1 MLDFIKKQLNV
12 EAVQESN
19 DITNDSLLDT
29 DNSLITEYAHL
40 FQELSDV
47 SEEGNLESTSER
59 GRVGDVSISLEDDV
73 DIEPDIVEMNLMNG
87 CSLTDIPKD
96 AGSDKNIE
104 TESASVG
111 MKTFDDFFEEMYAKS
126 FRFEREP
133 EEKHISRIRRK
144 ANEAYQEYVDTCY
157 QEGLFGFGDMD
168 INDPKVPA
176 AIAFDFGTACGI
188 GQMMV
193 QVPFKYITTEK
204 RGKRMITKDQYECA
218 AMLVGRPDLMNAIIA
233 DAVSQFNQG
242 GYAERLGGK
251 PVNEV
256 LMFQFI
262 GIPKQD
268 SSDEYKIY
276 VAADTGIPGMGNF
289 DMVYT
294 ITKPGRRSSNL
305 TAFPGAAPFTTNDG
319 YTFTLVNPAENDF
332 ANRFNTKD
340 FLTKNECV
348 QLEYVAARPRRFDDS
363 FYQEAIDFEED
374 SSSSSEETSSEE
386 DTSSSTEEEKKDVD
400 TNDVSDQ
407 IVDKLAENN
416 DDNSSKEDEGESSDD
431 DNSSDDEGA
440 TVGDD
445 TSSEDDSTSDEDDS
459 SVDDDLENLDS
470 SLEDSNELE
479 GTDDEDEGMTDVD
492 IDNMTVEELL
502 QQGQDKLKGMT
513 LKELKKFVS
522 GMGTSS
528 SSDEDDSM
536 LSVEDEGS
544 DDTLDAGLPSN
555 ENPDDDDTD
564 GSSSNDDIEQE
575 AFILTAKNIN
585 TELDVN
591 IRNCLGILNEADISS
606 ADIFKKFKK
615 ASKKLNRVSA
625 KASNMSKV
633 YTDDERKIIG
643 DMNKALVNLTLE
655 LGSAS
660 KDVASIKE
668 KMKAFVNAA
677 AAVGK
682 IVEAKKN

>member
-12 EAVQESN
+12 EAVQESD

-111 MKTFDDFFEEMYAKS
+111 MKTFDDFFEEMYANS
-126 FRFEREP
+126 FKFERES
-133 EEKHISRIRRK
+133 EENHISRIRRK

-233 DAVSQFNQG
+233 DAVNQFKQTVHDR
-242 GYAERLGGK
+242 AEGK
-251 PVNEV
+251 AINEI

-262 GIPKQD
+262 GIPKQT
-268 SSDEYKIY
+268 SVGEYEIY
-276 VAADTGIPGMGNF
+276 VAADTGIPGMANF
-289 DMVYT
+289 DMKYV
-294 ITKPGRRSSNL
+294 ITKPGKKGSNL
-305 TAFPGAAPFTTNDG
+305 TAFPGAAPYTTNDG
-319 YTFTLVNPAENDF
+319 YTFTLVNPTEADF
-332 ANRFNTKD
+332 ANRFNTTD

-386 DTSSSTEEEKKDVD
+386 DTSSSNEEEKKDVD

-407 IVDKLAENN
+407 IVDKLAEN
-416 DDNSSKEDEGESSDD
+416 DDNSSNEDEGESSDD
-431 DNSSDDEGA
+431 EGSDDEGA
-440 TVGDD
+440 TIGDVD

-470 SLEDSNELE
+470 SLEDSGEFE
-479 GTDDEDEGMTDVD
+479 GSTDDEGMTNDD

-522 GMGTSS
+522 GTGAS
-528 SSDEDDSM
+528 SSDEDDST
-536 LSVEDEGS
+536 LSVEDEGND

-555 ENPDDDDTD
+555 DNPDDDDTD
-564 GSSSNDDIEQE
+564 SSSSNDDIEQE

-585 TELDVN
+585 SELDVN

-633 YTDDERKIIG
+633 YTDDERKTIG

>member
-12 EAVQESN
+12 EAVQESD
-19 DITNDSLLDT
+19 DITSDSLLDT

-59 GRVGDVSISLEDDV
+59 GRVGDVSISLEDDI

-126 FRFEREP
+126 SRFERES
-133 EEKHISRIRRK
+133 EENHISRIRRK

-176 AIAFDFGTACGI
+176 AIAFDFGTACGMSS
-188 GQMMV
+188 MMV

-204 RGKRMITKDQYECA
+204 RGKRMITKDQCECA
-218 AMLVGRPDLMNAIIA
+218 TLLVGRPDLMNAIIV
-233 DAVSQFNQG
+233 DAVNQFKQG
-242 GYAERLGGK
+242 FSDRFEGK
-251 PVNEV
+251 TVNEM

-262 GIPKQD
+262 GIPKQE

-276 VAADTGIPGMGNF
+276 VAADTGIPGMANF
-289 DMVYT
+289 DMVYA

-305 TAFPGAAPFTTNDG
+305 TAFPGAAPYTTNDG
-319 YTFTLVNPAENDF
+319 HTFTLIDPTETDF

-416 DDNSSKEDEGESSDD
+416 EDNSSKEDEGESSDED
-431 DNSSDDEGA
+431 SSNDDEGA
-440 TVGDD
+440 TVGDDD

-470 SLEDSNELE
+470 SLEDSGDLE
-479 GTDDEDEGMTDVD
+479 GTDDDEGMTDVD

-528 SSDEDDSM
+528 SDEDDSM
-536 LSVEDEGS
+536 LSVEDEGND
-544 DDTLDAGLPSN
+544 DDTQDAGLPSN
-555 ENPDDDDTD
+555 DNPDDDDTD
-564 GSSSNDDIEQE
+564 SSSSNDDIEQE

-633 YTDDERKIIG
+633 YTDDERKTIG

>member
-12 EAVQESN
+12 EAVQESD

-87 CSLTDIPKD
+87 CSLADIPKD

-104 TESASVG
+104 TESASIG
-111 MKTFDDFFEEMYAKS
+111 MKTFDDFFEEMYANS
-126 FRFEREP
+126 FKFERES
-133 EEKHISRIRRK
+133 EENHISRIRRK

-233 DAVSQFNQG
+233 DAVNQFKQTVHDR
-242 GYAERLGGK
+242 AEGK
-251 PVNEV
+251 AINEI

-262 GIPKQD
+262 GIPKQE

-276 VAADTGIPGMGNF
+276 VAADTGIPGMANF

-305 TAFPGAAPFTTNDG
+305 TALPGAAPYTTNDG
-319 YTFTLVNPAENDF
+319 YTFTLVNPTEADF
-332 ANRFNTKD
+332 ANRFNTTD

-386 DTSSSTEEEKKDVD
+386 DTSSSNEEEKKDVD

-407 IVDKLAENN
+407 IVDKLAENE
-416 DDNSSKEDEGESSDD
+416 DNSSNEDEGESSDD
-431 DNSSDDEGA
+431 EGSDDEGA
-440 TVGDD
+440 TIGDDD
-445 TSSEDDSTSDEDDS
+445 TSSEDDSSSDEDDS

-470 SLEDSNELE
+470 SLEDSGEFE
-479 GTDDEDEGMTDVD
+479 GSTDDEGMTNDD

-528 SSDEDDSM
+528 SDEDDST
-536 LSVEDEGS
+536 LSVDDEGN

-555 ENPDDDDTD
+555 DNPDDDDTD
-564 GSSSNDDIEQE
+564 SSSSNDDIEQE

-585 TELDVN
+585 SELDVN

-615 ASKKLNRVSA
+615 ASKKLNRVST

-633 YTDDERKIIG
+633 YTDDERKTIG

>member
-12 EAVQESN
+12 EAVQESD

-111 MKTFDDFFEEMYAKS
+111 MKTFDDFFEEMYQNS
-126 FRFEREP
+126 FRFERES
-133 EEKHISRIRRK
+133 EENHISRIRRK

-242 GYAERLGGK
+242 YTERLGGK
-251 PVNEV
+251 AVNEV

-262 GIPKQD
+262 GIPKQE

-276 VAADTGIPGMGNF
+276 IAADTGIPGMGNF

-294 ITKPGRRSSNL
+294 ITKPGRRTSNL
-305 TAFPGAAPFTTNDG
+305 TNFPGRAPSTANDG
-319 YTFTLVNPAENDF
+319 YAFTLVNPTENDF
-332 ANRFNTKD
+332 TNRFNTTD

-348 QLEYVAARPRRFDDS
+348 QLEYVAARPRRFDES

-386 DTSSSTEEEKKDVD
+386 DTSSSNEEEKKDVD

-416 DDNSSKEDEGESSDD
+416 DDKSSSEDEGESSDD
-431 DNSSDDEGA
+431 DEGSDDEGA
-440 TVGDD
+440 TIGDDDD

-470 SLEDSNELE
+470 SLEDSNEFE
-479 GTDDEDEGMTDVD
+479 GSTDDEGMTNDD

-522 GMGTSS
+522 GLGAS

-536 LSVEDEGS
+536 LSVDGEGN

-564 GSSSNDDIEQE
+564 SSSSNDDIEQE

-585 TELDVN
+585 SELDVN

-633 YTDDERKIIG
+633 YTDDERKTIG

-682 IVEAKKN
+682 IVEAKKK

>member
-12 EAVQESN
+12 EAVQESD

-111 MKTFDDFFEEMYAKS
+111 MKTFDDFFEEMYQNS
-126 FRFEREP
+126 FRFERES
-133 EEKHISRIRRK
+133 EENHISRIRRK

-176 AIAFDFGTACGI
+176 AITFDFGTACGI

-233 DAVSQFNQG
+233 DAVNQFKQTVHDR
-242 GYAERLGGK
+242 AEGK
-251 PVNEV
+251 AINEI

-262 GIPKQD
+262 GIPKQE

-276 VAADTGIPGMGNF
+276 VAADTGIPGMANF

-305 TAFPGAAPFTTNDG
+305 TALPGAAPYTTNDG
-319 YTFTLVNPAENDF
+319 YTFTLVNPTETDF
-332 ANRFNTKD
+332 ANRFNTTD

-348 QLEYVAARPRRFDDS
+348 QLEYVAARPKRFDDS

-386 DTSSSTEEEKKDVD
+386 DTSSSNEEEKKDVD

-407 IVDKLAENN
+407 IVDKLAEN
-416 DDNSSKEDEGESSDD
+416 DDSSSNEDEGESSDD
-431 DNSSDDEGA
+431 EGSDDEGA
-440 TVGDD
+440 TIGDDD

-470 SLEDSNELE
+470 SLEDSGEFE
-479 GTDDEDEGMTDVD
+479 GSTNDEGMTNDD

-522 GMGTSS
+522 GMGAS
-528 SSDEDDSM
+528 SSDEDDST
-536 LSVEDEGS
+536 LSVDDEGN

-555 ENPDDDDTD
+555 DNPDDDDTD
-564 GSSSNDDIEQE
+564 SSSSNDDIEQE

-585 TELDVN
+585 SELDVN

-633 YTDDERKIIG
+633 YTDDERKTIG

>member
-12 EAVQESN
+12 EAVQESD

-29 DNSLITEYAHL
+29 DNSLITEFAHL

-104 TESASVG
+104 TESASIG
-111 MKTFDDFFEEMYAKS
+111 MKTFDDFFEEMYANS
-126 FRFEREP
+126 FRFERES
-133 EEKHISRIRRK
+133 EENHISRIRRK

-242 GYAERLGGK
+242 YTERLGGK
-251 PVNEV
+251 AVNEV

-262 GIPKQD
+262 GIPKQE

-276 VAADTGIPGMGNF
+276 IAADTGIPGMGNF
-289 DMVYT
+289 DMAYT
-294 ITKPGRRSSNL
+294 ITKPGRGRSNL
-305 TAFPGAAPFTTNDG
+305 TAFPGGVPSTANDG
-319 YTFTLVNPAENDF
+319 YAFTLVNPTEKDF
-332 ANRFNTKD
+332 TNRFNTTD

-348 QLEYVAARPRRFDDS
+348 QLEYVAARPRRFDES

-386 DTSSSTEEEKKDVD
+386 DTSSSNEEEKKDVD

-407 IVDKLAENN
+407 IVDKLAEN
-416 DDNSSKEDEGESSDD
+416 DDNSSNEDEGESSDD
-431 DNSSDDEGA
+431 STSDDEGA
-440 TVGDD
+440 TIGDDDD

-459 SVDDDLENLDS
+459 SADDDLENLDS
-470 SLEDSNELE
+470 SLEDSNESE
-479 GTDDEDEGMTDVD
+479 GSADDEGMTNDD

-528 SSDEDDSM
+528 SDEDDSM
-536 LSVEDEGS
+536 LSVEDESS

-555 ENPDDDDTD
+555 DNPDDDDTD
-564 GSSSNDDIEQE
+564 SSSSNDDIEQE

-585 TELDVN
+585 SELDVN

-633 YTDDERKIIG
+633 YTDDERKTIG

-677 AAVGK
+677 ATVGK

>member
-12 EAVQESN
+12 EAVQESD

-87 CSLTDIPKD
+87 CSLADIPKD

-111 MKTFDDFFEEMYAKS
+111 MKTFDDFFEEMYQNS
-126 FRFEREP
+126 FKFERES
-133 EEKHISRIRRK
+133 EENHISRIRRK

-233 DAVSQFNQG
+233 DAVNQFKQTVHDR
-242 GYAERLGGK
+242 AEGK
-251 PVNEV
+251 AINEI

-262 GIPKQD
+262 GIPKQE

-276 VAADTGIPGMGNF
+276 VAADTGIPGMANF

-305 TAFPGAAPFTTNDG
+305 TALPGAAPYTTNDG
-319 YTFTLVNPAENDF
+319 YTFTLVNPTEADF
-332 ANRFNTKD
+332 ANRFNTTD

-386 DTSSSTEEEKKDVD
+386 DTSSSNEEEKKDVD

-407 IVDKLAENN
+407 IVDKLAEN
-416 DDNSSKEDEGESSDD
+416 DDNSSNEDEGESSDD
-431 DNSSDDEGA
+431 EGSDDEGA
-440 TVGDD
+440 TIGDDD
-445 TSSEDDSTSDEDDS
+445 TSSEDDSSSDEDDS

-470 SLEDSNELE
+470 SLEDSGEFE
-479 GTDDEDEGMTDVD
+479 GSTDDEGMTNDD

-522 GMGTSS
+522 GMGAS
-528 SSDEDDSM
+528 SSDEDDST
-536 LSVEDEGS
+536 LSVDDEGN

-555 ENPDDDDTD
+555 DNPDDDDTD
-564 GSSSNDDIEQE
+564 SPSSNDDIEQE

-585 TELDVN
+585 SELDVN

-633 YTDDERKIIG
+633 YTDDERKTIG

>member
-12 EAVQESN
+12 EAVQESD

-59 GRVGDVSISLEDDV
+59 GRIGDVSISLEDDV

-104 TESASVG
+104 TESASVD
-111 MKTFDDFFEEMYAKS
+111 MKTFDDFFEEMYANS
-126 FRFEREP
+126 FKFERES
-133 EEKHISRIRRK
+133 EENHISRIRRK

-233 DAVSQFNQG
+233 DAVNQFKQTVHDR
-242 GYAERLGGK
+242 AEGK
-251 PVNEV
+251 AINEI

-262 GIPKQD
+262 GIPKQE

-276 VAADTGIPGMGNF
+276 VAADTGIPGMANF

-305 TAFPGAAPFTTNDG
+305 TALPGAAPYTTNDG
-319 YTFTLVNPAENDF
+319 YTFTLVNPTEADF
-332 ANRFNTKD
+332 ANRFNTTD

-386 DTSSSTEEEKKDVD
+386 DTSSSNEEEKKDVD

-407 IVDKLAENN
+407 IVDKLAEN
-416 DDNSSKEDEGESSDD
+416 DDNSSNEDEGESSDD
-431 DNSSDDEGA
+431 EGSDDEGA
-440 TVGDD
+440 TIGDDD

-470 SLEDSNELE
+470 SLEDSSEFE
-479 GTDDEDEGMTDVD
+479 GSTDDEGMTNDD

-522 GMGTSS
+522 GMGAS
-528 SSDEDDSM
+528 SSDEDDST
-536 LSVEDEGS
+536 LSVDDEGS

-555 ENPDDDDTD
+555 DNPDDDDTD
-564 GSSSNDDIEQE
+564 SSSSNDDIEQE

-585 TELDVN
+585 SELDVN

-633 YTDDERKIIG
+633 YTDDERKTIG

>member
-12 EAVQESN
+12 EAVQESD

-73 DIEPDIVEMNLMNG
+73 DIEPDIVEMNPMNG

-111 MKTFDDFFEEMYAKS
+111 MKTFDDFFEEMYQNS
-126 FRFEREP
+126 FRFERES
-133 EEKHISRIRRK
+133 EENHISRIRRK

-176 AIAFDFGTACGI
+176 AITFDFGTACGI

-233 DAVSQFNQG
+233 DAVNQFKQTVHDR
-242 GYAERLGGK
+242 AEGK
-251 PVNEV
+251 AINEI

-262 GIPKQD
+262 GIPKQE

-276 VAADTGIPGMGNF
+276 VAADTGIPGMANF

-305 TAFPGAAPFTTNDG
+305 TALPGAAPYTTNDG
-319 YTFTLVNPAENDF
+319 YTFTLVNPTETDF
-332 ANRFNTKD
+332 ANRFNTTD

-348 QLEYVAARPRRFDDS
+348 QLEYVAARPKRFDDS

-386 DTSSSTEEEKKDVD
+386 DTSSSNEEEKKDVD

-407 IVDKLAENN
+407 IVDKLAEN
-416 DDNSSKEDEGESSDD
+416 DDSSSNEDEGESSDD
-431 DNSSDDEGA
+431 EGSDDEGA
-440 TVGDD
+440 TIGDDD

-470 SLEDSNELE
+470 SLEDSGEFE
-479 GTDDEDEGMTDVD
+479 GSTNDEGMTNDD

-522 GMGTSS
+522 GMGAS
-528 SSDEDDSM
+528 SSDEDDST
-536 LSVEDEGS
+536 LSVDDEGN

-555 ENPDDDDTD
+555 DNPDDDDTD
-564 GSSSNDDIEQE
+564 SSSSNDDIEQE

-585 TELDVN
+585 SELDVN

-606 ADIFKKFKK
+606 AAIFKKS
-615 ASKKLNRVSA
+615 SKKLNRVSA

-633 YTDDERKIIG
+633 YTDDERKTIG

>member
-12 EAVQESN
+12 EAVQESD

-111 MKTFDDFFEEMYAKS
+111 MKTFDDFFEEMYASS
-126 FRFEREP
+126 FRFERES
-133 EEKHISRIRRK
+133 EENRISRIRRK

-251 PVNEV
+251 AVNEV

-262 GIPKQD
+262 GIPKQE

-319 YTFTLVNPAENDF
+319 YTFTLVNPTENDF
-332 ANRFNTKD
+332 ANRFNAKD

-374 SSSSSEETSSEE
+374 SSSSSEESSSEE
-386 DTSSSTEEEKKDVD
+386 DTSSSNEEEKKDVD

-407 IVDKLAENN
+407 IVDKLAEN
-416 DDNSSKEDEGESSDD
+416 DDDKSSKEDEGESSDD
-431 DNSSDDEGA
+431 SNSDDEGA
-440 TVGDD
+440 TIGDD
-445 TSSEDDSTSDEDDS
+445 DASNEDDSASDEDNS
-459 SVDDDLENLDS
+459 SVDEDLENLDS
-470 SLEDSNELE
+470 SLEDSGELE
-479 GTDDEDEGMTDVD
+479 GSADDEGMTNDD

-528 SSDEDDSM
+528 SDEDDSM

-555 ENPDDDDTD
+555 DNPDDDDTD
-564 GSSSNDDIEQE
+564 SSSSNDDIEQE

-633 YTDDERKIIG
+633 YTDDERKTIG

>member
-12 EAVQESN
+12 EAVQESD
-19 DITNDSLLDT
+19 DITSDSLLDT

-111 MKTFDDFFEEMYAKS
+111 MKTFDDFFEEMYANS
-126 FRFEREP
+126 FRFERES
-133 EEKHISRIRRK
+133 EENHISRIRRK

-157 QEGLFGFGDMD
+157 QEGLFGFGDID

-218 AMLVGRPDLMNAIIA
+218 AMLVGRPDLMNAIIV
-233 DAVSQFNQG
+233 DAVNQFKQG
-242 GYAERLGGK
+242 FSDRFEGK
-251 PVNEV
+251 TVNEM

-262 GIPKQD
+262 GIPKQE

-276 VAADTGIPGMGNF
+276 VAADTGIPGMANF
-289 DMVYT
+289 DMVYA

-319 YTFTLVNPAENDF
+319 HTFTLIDPTETDF

-348 QLEYVAARPRRFDDS
+348 QLEYVAARPRRFDES

-386 DTSSSTEEEKKDVD
+386 DTSSSNEEEKKDVD

-416 DDNSSKEDEGESSDD
+416 DDNSSKEDEGESSDED
-431 DNSSDDEGA
+431 SSNDDEGA
-440 TVGDD
+440 TVGDDD

-470 SLEDSNELE
+470 SLEDSGDLE
-479 GTDDEDEGMTDVD
+479 GTDDDEGMTDVD

-528 SSDEDDSM
+528 SDEDDSM
-536 LSVEDEGS
+536 LSVEDEGND

-555 ENPDDDDTD
+555 DNPDDDDTD
-564 GSSSNDDIEQE
+564 SASSNDDIEQE

-585 TELDVN
+585 SELDIN

-633 YTDDERKIIG
+633 YTDDERKTIG

>member
-12 EAVQESN
+12 EAVQESD

-87 CSLTDIPKD
+87 CSLADIPKD

-111 MKTFDDFFEEMYAKS
+111 MKTFDDFFEEMYQNS
-126 FRFEREP
+126 FRFERES
-133 EEKHISRIRRK
+133 EENHISRIRRK

-233 DAVSQFNQG
+233 DAVNQFKQTVHDR
-242 GYAERLGGK
+242 AEGK
-251 PVNEV
+251 AINEI

-262 GIPKQD
+262 GIPKQE

-276 VAADTGIPGMGNF
+276 VAADTGIPGMANF

-305 TAFPGAAPFTTNDG
+305 TALPGAAPYTTNDG
-319 YTFTLVNPAENDF
+319 YTFTLVNPTEADF
-332 ANRFNTKD
+332 ANRFNTTD

-386 DTSSSTEEEKKDVD
+386 DTSSSNEEEKKDVD

-407 IVDKLAENN
+407 IVDKLAEN
-416 DDNSSKEDEGESSDD
+416 DDNSSNEDEGESSDD
-431 DNSSDDEGA
+431 EGSDDEGA
-440 TVGDD
+440 TIGDDD
-445 TSSEDDSTSDEDDS
+445 TSSEDDSSSDEDDS

-470 SLEDSNELE
+470 SLEDSGEFE
-479 GTDDEDEGMTDVD
+479 GSTDDEGMTNDD

-522 GMGTSS
+522 GMGAS
-528 SSDEDDSM
+528 SSDEDDST
-536 LSVEDEGS
+536 LSVDDEGN

-555 ENPDDDDTD
+555 DNPDDDDTD
-564 GSSSNDDIEQE
+564 SSSSNDDIEQE

-585 TELDVN
+585 SELDVN

-633 YTDDERKIIG
+633 YTDDERKTIG

-660 KDVASIKE
+660 KDVAAIKE

>member
-1 MLDFIKKQLNV
+1 MLDFIKKQLDV
-12 EAVQESN
+12 EAVQESD

-59 GRVGDVSISLEDDV
+59 GRVGDVSISLEDDI

-104 TESASVG
+104 TESASID

-126 FRFEREP
+126 FRFERES
-133 EEKHISRIRRK
+133 EENHISRIRRK

-176 AIAFDFGTACGI
+176 AIAFDFGTACGT

-204 RGKRMITKDQYECA
+204 RGKRMISKNQCECA
-218 AMLVGRPDLMNAIIA
+218 TLLVGRPDLMNAIIV
-233 DAVSQFNQG
+233 DAVNQFKQG
-242 GYAERLGGK
+242 FSDRFEGK
-251 PVNEV
+251 TVNEL

-262 GIPKQD
+262 GIPKQE
-268 SSDEYKIY
+268 SNDEYKIY
-276 VAADTGIPGMGNF
+276 VAADTGIAGMANF
-289 DMVYT
+289 DMVYA
-294 ITKPGRRSSNL
+294 ITKPGHRSSNL
-305 TAFPGAAPFTTNDG
+305 TAFPGAAPYTSNDG
-319 YTFTLVNPAENDF
+319 HTFTLIDPTETDF

-386 DTSSSTEEEKKDVD
+386 DTSSSNEEEKKDVD

-407 IVDKLAENN
+407 IVDKLAEND
-416 DDNSSKEDEGESSDD
+416 DDNKSSKEDEGESSDD
-431 DNSSDDEGA
+431 SNNDDEGA
-440 TVGDD
+440 TVGDDD

-470 SLEDSNELE
+470 SLEDSSELE
-479 GTDDEDEGMTDVD
+479 GTDDEGMTNDD

-528 SSDEDDSM
+528 SDEDDSM
-536 LSVEDEGS
+536 LSVDDEGS

-555 ENPDDDDTD
+555 DNPDDDDTD
-564 GSSSNDDIEQE
+564 SSSSNDDIEQE

-585 TELDVN
+585 SELDVN

-625 KASNMSKV
+625 KASNMNKV